1 MCWTRRELILV
12 QRPFCAARGRRKGK
26 LAVGQFAWVATKGSA
41 PCECGTPA
49 ASANAMSP
57 LPPAKAVA
65 APKVGL
71 ASFLRGQQ
79 TVPETQPGLGSFPS
93 APNSSSLSGL
103 HQLLRALQRRP
114 KLNPRTAAPTSTSPA
129 ALTRA

>member
-1 MCWTRRELILV
+1 VCWTRRELILV
-12 QRPFCAARGRRKGK
+12 QRPFYAARGRRKGK

-65 APKVGL
+65 APKVGW
-71 ASFLRGQQ
+71 
-79 TVPETQPGLGSFPS
+79 
-93 APNSSSLSGL
+93 
-103 HQLLRALQRRP
+103 RRSCVVDKRSP
-114 KLNPRTAAPTSTSPA
+114 KLNPALVASLQLQIPRRCQASTNS
-129 ALTRA
+129 